1 MDIKQLEAKYEQMTR
16 DELYALTNDRCMPMY
31 ANLRKSALILDLIS
45 NDIKYYDP
53 EEQEVIEYWLAFG
66 LS

>member
-16 DELYALTNDRCMPMY
+16 DELYALTNDRCMPMC

-53 EEQEVIEYWLAFG
+53 EEEKVLEYWLAFG

>member
-16 DELYALTNDRCMPMY
+16 EELYALTNNRCMPMY

-53 EEQEVIEYWLAFG
+53 EEQESLEYWLAFD
-66 LS
+66 L